1 MCSIVLEL
9 CGNSA
14 ALSGSSL
21 GNCRMPTLMAL
32 GKMLREGFDPSAPAE
47 IYERENAFLEEA
59 KSGFSVKQN
68 LMSQCVCVHINSFVS
83 KNIPQRG
90 DAQCIFHHIDS
101 FVSNGAPQRSD
112 VQFFGSTNISN
123 IHLFRKALLRGVMF
137 NVFFSHRDSLVSRN
151 TPQRR
156 LPI

>member
-9 CGNSA
+9 CGNPA

-21 GNCRMPTLMAL
+21 RNCRVPTLMAL

-47 IYERENAFLEEA
+47 IYERKDAFLEEA
-59 KSGFSVKQN
+59 KSGFCAKQN

-90 DAQCIFHHIDS
+90 DAQCIFI
-101 FVSNGAPQRSD
+101 
-112 VQFFGSTNISN
+112 T
-123 IHLFRKALLRGVMF
+123 
-137 NVFFSHRDSLVSRN
+137 
-151 TPQRR
+151 
-156 LPI
+156 